1 MSSTVDIR
9 LQRAAV
15 ALAAELNY
23 ARAAQ
28 RLHISQSALTKQI
41 RELESQINGQLFERD
56 KRHVTLLR
64 PGEHSTEQ
72 AKLAIIHSERAVH
85 FISEPVCADGSPNNL
100 LIGRSPYTWMD
111 FVNQLLAIELP
122 LFPKLRVQLES
133 GFSPFLAKIVL
144 NGSMDLAL
152 AIGLP
157 EMRGL
162 VQVELRR
169 DQCYV
174 ALPPS
179 HPALS
184 RDQVFL
190 RDLDKNNWALFAESV
205 HPWLYDSV
213 LSIIREEG
221 LSPRGLQHITT
232 PNEGI
237 ALVED
242 QDWISF
248 IVHGSLVFHFRQR
261 EVALRPLADNKI
273 IRLAYQYS

>member
-1 MSSTVDIR
+1 
-9 LQRAAV
+9 
-15 ALAAELNY
+15 
-23 ARAAQ
+23 
-28 RLHISQSALTKQI
+28 
-41 RELESQINGQLFERD
+41 
-56 KRHVTLLR
+56 
-64 PGEHSTEQ
+64 
-72 AKLAIIHSERAVH
+72 
-85 FISEPVCADGSPNNL
+85 
-100 LIGRSPYTWMD
+100 MD

-133 GFSPFLAKIVL
+133 GFSPFLAQAVL
-144 NGSMDLAL
+144 NGSMDLAI

-157 EMRGL
+157 EIRGL

-174 ALPPS
+174 AVPLN
-179 HPALS
+179 HPALG
-184 RDQVFL
+184 RDQIFL
-190 RDLDKNNWALFAESV
+190 RDLDENNWALFAESV

-221 LSPRGLQHITT
+221 LSPSGLQHITT

-248 IVHGSLVFHFRQR
+248 MVHGSLIHFRQR
-261 EVALRPLADNKI
+261 EIALRPLADSKLSLTTNLIMRTENTSKLANSFARSY
-273 IRLAYQYS
+273 IRRIQESPLQREFTWNEPRSKAS